1 MITLKGIANI
11 VVPAVLV
18 VAVQGC
24 SSGGMPAA
32 WNSSENTS
40 MDSKVK
46 AKLASD
52 DELKGYDL
60 GVETTGHT
68 VRLTGLVDTRI
79 EQERAVEDAQQVAG
93 VANVLD
99 DIALLNGAP

>member
-1 MITLKGIANI
+1 MITVKDIARLI
-11 VVPAVLV
+11 VPATL

-24 SSGGMPAA
+24 SSGGMPSA
-32 WNSSENTS
+32 WSSSENTS

-52 DELKGYDL
+52 DALKGYDI
-60 GVETTGHT
+60 GVESAGKS

-79 EQERAVEDAQQVAG
+79 EQQRAMDDAQQVAG
-93 VANVLD
+93 VGNVLN
-99 DIALLNGAP
+99 DIALLNEN